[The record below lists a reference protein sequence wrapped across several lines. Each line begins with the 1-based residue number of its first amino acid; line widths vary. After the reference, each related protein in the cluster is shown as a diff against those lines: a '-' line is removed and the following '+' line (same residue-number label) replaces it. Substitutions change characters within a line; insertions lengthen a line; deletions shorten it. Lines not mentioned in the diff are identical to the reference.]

1 MFIGHL
7 PASYL
12 ATSVVLDRNGVAG
25 GQRRRLL
32 ALGLA
37 AGIAPDFDLPY
48 FYLVDQQRHLHHSYF
63 PHLPAFWLAV
73 LALSSAVLWLA
84 HSRKASWLVL
94 GVIGLNV
101 TLHLILDSVA
111 GGIRWLWPLSHAEFR
126 LVAVPARYHPWYL
139 NFILHWTFGLEV
151 ALVVGATWLFL
162 SRRRRIART
171 TAIAVPTSDAKQR
184 SMTKTPDPHSQPASP
199 HLEFGFRG
207 EDISYRAEGGAAEIS
222 FTYMNGPRIYTD
234 SMTGWKDG
242 RPFTA
247 AERREILGHTVA
259 FVRKQRELPTI
270 VVNVD
275 DPLAAEWFAICEE
288 LRGAIAGVERIS
300 DQYYRDTQKK
310 MMMGFLK
317 AGKGV
322 TANGMHLRT
331 EEDVDRFID
340 RVFPR
345 RDRSKSE

>member
-1 MFIGHL
+1 VFIGHL

-25 GQRRRLL
+25 SQRRRLL

-48 FYLVDQQRHLHHSYF
+48 FYLVDQRRHLHHSYF

-101 TLHLILDSVA
+101 TLHLVLDSVA
-111 GGIRWLWPLSHAEFR
+111 GGIRWLWPLSHTEFR
-126 LVAVPARYHPWYL
+126 LVSVPARYHPWYL
-139 NFILHWTFGLEV
+139 NFILHWTFGLEL
-151 ALVVGATWLFL
+151 ALVIGAVWLFL
-162 SRRRRIART
+162 RRHRRDKTTRT
-171 TAIAVPTSDAKQR
+171 PPLIPEALRGPVPQTSD
-184 SMTKTPDPHSQPASP
+184 TPEGP

-207 EDISYRAEGGAAEIS
+207 EDITYRSAGGEADIS
-222 FTYMNGPRIYTD
+222 FTYIRGPRIYTD
-234 SMTGWKDG
+234 SMKGWKDG

-259 FVRKQRELPTI
+259 FVKKQRELPTI

-288 LRGAIAGVERIS
+288 MQGSIAGVERIS
-300 DQYYRDTQKK
+300 DQDYRDTQKK

-317 AGKGV
+317 SGKGV

-340 RVFPR
+340 RMLPR

>member
-12 ATSVVLDRNGVAG
+12 ATSVLLDRTGAAG
-25 GQRRRLL
+25 SQRRRLI

-37 AGIAPDFDLPY
+37 AGVAPDFDLPY
-48 FYLVDQQRHLHHSYF
+48 FYLVDQHRHLHHSFF
-63 PHLPAFWLAV
+63 PHLPSFWLMA
-73 LALSSAVLWLA
+73 LALSSAALWLT

-101 TLHLILDSVA
+101 TLHLVLDSVA
-111 GGIRWLWPLSHAEFR
+111 GGIRWLWPLSSAEFR
-126 LVAVPARYHPWYL
+126 LVVVPARHHPWYL

-151 ALVVGATWLFL
+151 ALVVGAMWLFL
-162 SRRRRIART
+162 RRRRRAETI
-171 TAIAVPTSDAKQR
+171 TAIAAPTSERKQP
-184 SMTKTPDPHSQPASP
+184 SVPQTPEPHPQPASP

-207 EDISYRAEGGAAEIS
+207 EDITYRAASGEAEIS
-222 FTYMNGPRIYTD
+222 FTYMRGPRIYTD
-234 SMTGWKDG
+234 SMKGWKDG

-259 FVRKQRELPTI
+259 FVRKQREVPTI

-288 LRGAIAGVERIS
+288 MQRAIAGVERIS

-345 RDRSKSE
+345 RDRSKSG